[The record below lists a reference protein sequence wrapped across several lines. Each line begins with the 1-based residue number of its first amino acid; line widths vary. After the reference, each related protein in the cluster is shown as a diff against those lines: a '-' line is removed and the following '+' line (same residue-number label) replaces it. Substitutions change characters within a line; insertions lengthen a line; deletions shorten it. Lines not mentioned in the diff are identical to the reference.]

1 MTKKIQA
8 LASERA
14 VSCVA
19 HTCSP
24 VALSQLATEKGC
36 CIHRERGWTPAPLD
50 LNFSNSVCV
59 WGVFSVHR
67 VCELTPYRIRKG
79 SLQRHLSLVLAERE
93 KFSKKQLSKHRHREP
108 PAGRGA
114 RAQTAEQGW
123 GSWPGGGHS
132 LGLHWRPFFSPFHT
146 RHFPPRHAH
155 CDLWK
160 ISFDFFLFLPSI

>member
-1 MTKKIQA
+1 MNSEYIVTKKIQA
-8 LASERA
+8 LAPERA

-59 WGVFSVHR
+59 WGIFSVHR

-93 KFSKKQLSKHRHREP
+93 KFSKKAAVQTQAQRTSGRQRGEVADSRAGLGQLARRWPLSGP
-108 PAGRGA
+108 PLAAILLSISYKAFPSTTR
-114 RAQTAEQGW
+114 TLW
-123 GSWPGGGHS
+123 S
-132 LGLHWRPFFSPFHT
+132 LENL
-146 RHFPPRHAH
+146 
-155 CDLWK
+155 
-160 ISFDFFLFLPSI
+160 I